1 MCIRDSQDALID
13 SLLDADEVILT
24 NPYRVDQ
31 IPSDDRLDVDKVL
44 NSLSKKNIKAN
55 YFPDVTGIVEHLKND
70 CRFGDIV
77 LIMSNGKFGNI
88 HQRLLD
94 AL

>member
-1 MCIRDSQDALID
+1 M
-13 SLLDADEVILT
+13 E
-24 NPYRVDQ
+24 Q
-31 IPSDDRLDVDKVL
+31 IPSDESLDVDKVL
-44 NSLSKKNIKAN
+44 NSLSKEKVIAN
-55 YFPDVTGIVEHLKND
+55 YFPDVTRIVKHLKND